1 MKCFKLYYLI
11 DFFFLPNL
19 LYLTVCNYTQHIWS
33 LYLWWIFVFSCL
45 EYMLSCVSS
54 HNNENNTNCYEGS
67 THYLMKLLGAAMHV
81 FDFISAQ
88 NLKVIMTNDKE
99 ALQTK
104 NNVGNCPT
112 FGKKQAYQH
121 KHNRTRYQPHWWSG
135 DQLGFFCS
143 HRTRVPCSHWVKH
156 EHLCI
161 PIFRF
166 NIRPSVLH
174 LYLAYT
180 GSCNRTMSPKTA
192 KTLQQNG

>member
-1 MKCFKLYYLI
+1 MFYVILL
-11 DFFFLPNL
+11 DRFFFPFPIYYTCLSAIIHSTSGVCIYDG
-19 LYLTVCNYTQHIWS
+19 YLSS
-33 LYLWWIFVFSCL
+33 LVWI
-45 EYMLSCVSS
+45 YS

-81 FDFISAQ
+81 VFISAQ

-104 NNVGNCPT
+104 KNVGNCPT

-135 DQLGFFCS
+135 DHLGFFCS

-174 LYLAYT
+174 LYLA
-180 GSCNRTMSPKTA
+180 
-192 KTLQQNG
+192 